1 VSSVLPSEAVRVKAL
16 GAQPNSPPAPGELC
30 FITSDEELEAR
41 TVGQLKADV
50 VQTQQNTA
58 AAITAT
64 THP

>member
-1 VSSVLPSEAVRVKAL
+1 MSGGFPSEAVRVKAL

-50 VQTQQNTA
+50 VQAQQNTA
-58 AAITAT
+58 AGITAT
-64 THP
+64 TRP